1 MKEKMKWIEVFK
13 TTSATYKMSIISF
26 VLFLIT
32 AGTVGLIVYKA
43 HNVALVNQEV
53 KNLGDEAILMGIRLV
68 SAIQTLRQDVLF
80 LSKTPPIQGIIRA
93 RMAGGIDP
101 LDGDGSTEKLWR
113 QRFND
118 HLHRVSSS

>member
-1 MKEKMKWIEVFK
+1 MFK
-13 TTSATYKMSIISF
+13 TTSATYKMSIISI

-32 AGTVGLIVYKA
+32 AGTVGLIVFKA

-53 KNLGDEAILMGIRLV
+53 KNLGDEANLIGIRLV
-68 SAIQTLRQDVLF
+68 SGIQTLRQDVLF

-93 RMAGGIDP
+93 RMARRDRP
-101 LDGDGSTEKLWR
+101 LRRRWLHGKIVAPAL
-113 QRFND
+113 ND